1 MFNRGS
7 MLAAALG
14 FLFGSGSFG
23 AERTRDPSKP
33 ELVGGA
39 RIGFRQR
46 NAHGKRSVSAAKA
59 KRAAK
64 KRRNARARAAK

>member
-14 FLFGSGSFG
+14 LLFGSKLQE
-23 AERTRDPSKP
+23 APRVPSKP